1 MCRSHRTMVRLC
13 FLTVLLLPMAASAQS
28 KVPRLCFLTFDGTA
42 QSPSPRFGAF
52 FQGLRDLGYVG
63 GKTIAIDYLSANGRS
78 DRFPALAAECVRL
91 RADVIAV
98 STTPAA
104 LAAKSGTSTIPIVM
118 LALGDP
124 VGTGIVNNLAR
135 PEGNVTGMSSVTT
148 ELAVKRLQLLKDAVP
163 KISRVLVLAYLV
175 DPIAPLQ
182 VKSLKEAAS
191 SLGMTLHIRDI
202 QTADDLS
209 AAFDAGAREGVE
221 GLLTTSASIFLVQR
235 TRVTELAGRHGLP
248 AIYPFSAFAVDS
260 GGLMAYE
267 VIESDL
273 HKRAAIYVDRILK
286 GAKPSD
292 LAVQQPTKFN
302 LVINLKTAKALGLTI
317 SSSVLLQADQVI
329 Q

>member
-13 FLTVLLLPMAASAQS
+13 FLTVSLLPMAASAQS

-235 TRVTELAGRHGLP
+235 TRVTELAGRHG
-248 AIYPFSAFAVDS
+248 
-260 GGLMAYE
+260 
-267 VIESDL
+267 
-273 HKRAAIYVDRILK
+273 
-286 GAKPSD
+286 
-292 LAVQQPTKFN
+292 
-302 LVINLKTAKALGLTI
+302 
-317 SSSVLLQADQVI
+317 
-329 Q
+329 